1 MRVGGWVWMGF
12 LFWRVDVMATTCYK
26 LKLHRQKAGNDRG
39 VANPMG

>member
-1 MRVGGWVWMGF
+1 VVGCGWVY

-39 VANPMG
+39 VANPLG